1 MKPQDPPGN
10 PEILSRPLAPPG
22 SIAHAVLDADG
33 PGSFPL
39 ARDLATTSLPV
50 PRRSRLGSEAFG
62 VSGPGVRAR
71 LEAVLRGQG
80 TFVTTGHQP
89 VFLLGPLYVLYKALT
104 AISLAARLE
113 RTLGAPVVPLFWIAS
128 DDHDW
133 DEVGSATIL
142 DRSDAMRTLS
152 LPVPDGGER
161 RSVGPHVLDG
171 LGMRILDALPEFL
184 PESEFTAHYLK
195 LIRGAYAEGQTV
207 AGAFARFLAGVLGD
221 RGYVWIDSAHPE
233 LRRAAAPL
241 YRRLLSDWDGVLEAE
256 AGGARAL
263 RASGFAAPIARAED
277 ALPLFFDEGGG
288 RHRVRR
294 DGAAPPETWHDR
306 LEAAPERFS
315 PNVASRPALESY
327 LLPVAAT
334 VLGPGE
340 IAYWSQLGPLF
351 GALDVPLPAIHPR
364 AAWTLVEP
372 RTRRILERT
381 GLSPR
386 DLASGAEPI
395 MERLT
400 REARPEAVER
410 ALGRFREGAETGLS
424 AIEEAMA
431 EDVPG
436 LRGAAGKMRKGVLDA
451 ISELSR
457 QVDRA
462 TRERLDV
469 RLGQVRRAGTNLFP
483 RRRPQ
488 ERVLNP
494 LSFLCRYGSGLVER
508 LARET
513 DRRVASFLAGRAGDG

>member
-1 MKPQDPPGN
+1 MSPAGN
-10 PEILSRPLAPPG
+10 PEILPRPLGVPG
-22 SIAHAVLDADG
+22 SIAHTVLDAGDVG
-33 PGSFPL
+33 FLPL
-39 ARDLATTSLPV
+39 ASDLAPTAPPS
-50 PRRSRLGSEAFG
+50 PRHSRLGPDAFG

-71 LEAVLRGQG
+71 LESVLRGEG
-80 TFVTTGHQP
+80 VFVTTGHQP
-89 VFLLGPLYVLYKALT
+89 VLLLGPIYVLYKALT

-113 RTLGAPVVPLFWIAS
+113 ETLGAPVVPLFWIAS

-142 DRSDAMRTLS
+142 DRSDALRTLA

-161 RSVGPHVLDG
+161 RSVGSHVLDG
-171 LGMRILDALPEFL
+171 SGMDILGALPEL
-184 PESEFTAHYLK
+184 VPDSEFTAHYLE
-195 LIRGAYAEGQTV
+195 LIRDAYVEGRPV
-207 AGAFARFLAGVLGD
+207 SAAFARFLAGVVGD
-221 RGYVWIDSAHPE
+221 RGYAWIDSAHPE
-233 LRRAAAPL
+233 LRRAAAPFHD
-241 YRRLLSDWDGVLEAE
+241 RLLSDWDGILEAE
-256 AGGARAL
+256 AAGARAL
-263 RASGFAAPIARAED
+263 QAKGFEAPISRVGD

-294 DGAAPPETWHDR
+294 EETASPERWRER
-306 LEAAPERFS
+306 LEAAPEGFS
-315 PNVASRPALESY
+315 PNVASRPALESW

-351 GALDVPLPAIHPR
+351 GALDVPVPSIHPR
-364 AAWTLVEP
+364 AAWMLVEA
-372 RTRRILERT
+372 RTRRVLDRT
-381 GLSPR
+381 GLSPQ
-386 DLASGAEPI
+386 DLAAGAEPVV
-395 MERLT
+395 ERLT
-400 REARPEAVER
+400 REARPEAVKR
-410 ALGRFREGAETGLS
+410 ALDRFREDAGTGMA
-424 AIEEAMA
+424 AIEEAVA

-436 LRGAAGKMRKGVLDA
+436 LRGAAGKMRKGIFDA
-451 ISELSR
+451 ASELGR

-469 RLGQVRRAGTNLFP
+469 RLGQVRRAGANLFP

-494 LSFLCRYGSGLVER
+494 LSFLCRYGPGLVER

>member
-1 MKPQDPPGN
+1 MNPPAN
-10 PEILSRPLAPPG
+10 PEIVSSRLGAPG
-22 SIAHAVLDADG
+22 SIARAALDPGG
-33 PGSFPL
+33 PGFLPL
-39 ARDLATTSLPV
+39 TSRPSATHAPP
-50 PRRSRLGSEAFG
+50 PRRSRLGPDAFG
-62 VSGPGVRAR
+62 VSGPGVRRR
-71 LEAVLRGQG
+71 LESVLRGEG

-89 VFLLGPLYVLYKALT
+89 VLFLGPLYVLYKALT
-104 AISLAARLE
+104 AISLATRLE

-142 DRSDAMRTLS
+142 DRSDATRTLA
-152 LPVPDGGER
+152 LPVPAGGER
-161 RSVGPHVLDG
+161 RSVGSHTLDGGGLDVLDD
-171 LGMRILDALPEFL
+171 LCETVPQ
-184 PESEFTAHYLK
+184 SEFTAHYLE
-195 LIRGAYAEGQTV
+195 LVRDAYAEGRPMS
-207 AGAFARFLAGVLGD
+207 AAFARLLAGVLGD
-221 RGYVWIDSAHPE
+221 RGYAWIDSARPE

-241 YRRLLSDWDGVLEAE
+241 YRRLLSHWDGTLEAE
-256 AGGARAL
+256 AAGVRAL
-263 RASGFAAPIARAED
+263 REAGFEAPISRIED
-277 ALPLFFDEGGG
+277 ALPLFFDEGVG

-294 DGAAPPETWHDR
+294 GETSPESWLER
-306 LEAAPERFS
+306 LESAPEGFS

-351 GALDVPLPAIHPR
+351 SALDVPVPSVHPR
-364 AAWTLVEP
+364 AAWTLVEA
-372 RTRRILERT
+372 RTRRILDRA
-381 GLSPR
+381 GLSPQ
-386 DLASGAEPI
+386 DLAMGAEPVV
-395 MERLT
+395 ERLT

-410 ALGRFREGAETGLS
+410 ALGRFREGAETGMA
-424 AIEEAMA
+424 AIEEAVA

-436 LRGAAGKMRKGVLDA
+436 LRGAAGKMRKGILDA
-451 ISELSR
+451 TAELSR

-469 RLGQVRRAGTNLFP
+469 RLGQVRRAGANLFP

-494 LSFLCRYGSGLVER
+494 LSFLCRYGPGLVEG